1 MIWAKYVITE
11 LGFPAGLQMV
21 RHGFYSRSK
30 EAAGT
35 SQDEERAGN
44 YQRPLWAS
52 AGASHC
58 SVTSDAGLRSQRV
71 TAGARPPTAYLAS
84 GFLKLLPANLAL
96 LPSSSSKGSD
106 FLTARRA
113 ALQKLC
119 HLSGLTSRDHYWPR
133 GDDVLAANS
142 SSLELG
148 DMRGWALSAHGNA
161 DNHRTRQALRTEPGA
176 HQMEGSG

>member
-1 MIWAKYVITE
+1 MWLWILGGSEVRRTMIWAKYVITE

-35 SQDEERAGN
+35 SQDEQRAGN

-96 LPSSSSKGSD
+96 LPSSSSILRK
-106 FLTARRA
+106 
-113 ALQKLC
+113 QKERWGEKDRC
-119 HLSGLTSRDHYWPR
+119 QTS
-133 GDDVLAANS
+133 
-142 SSLELG
+142 
-148 DMRGWALSAHGNA
+148 M
-161 DNHRTRQALRTEPGA
+161 Q
-176 HQMEGSG
+176 

>member
-1 MIWAKYVITE
+1 
-11 LGFPAGLQMV
+11 MV
-21 RHGFYSRSK
+21 RHGFCSRSK

-58 SVTSDAGLRSQRV
+58 PATSDAGLRSQRV

-96 LPSSSSKGSD
+96 LPRSSSILRK
-106 FLTARRA
+106 
-113 ALQKLC
+113 QKERWGEKDRC
-119 HLSGLTSRDHYWPR
+119 QTS
-133 GDDVLAANS
+133 
-142 SSLELG
+142 
-148 DMRGWALSAHGNA
+148 M
-161 DNHRTRQALRTEPGA
+161 Q
-176 HQMEGSG
+176 